1 MAMSEDVAP
10 MRRAA
15 LTVVLLALAACGGGG
30 DHDEGAKAVIATGSG
45 EVVVDVEVADTDA
58 TRQRGLM
65 GRRTLAADAGM
76 VFVFP
81 QTTGG
86 AFWMKDTLIPLSIAF
101 YDEDGTILRI
111 LDMEPC
117 RRDPCRLYDPGV
129 AYRGALE
136 VNRGAFDRWGVA
148 EGDRLRLER

>member
-30 DHDEGAKAVIATGSG
+30 DHEEGAKAVIATGSG

-86 AFWMKDTLIPLSIAF
+86 AFWMKDTLFPLSIAF

>member
-30 DHDEGAKAVIATGSG
+30 DHEEGAKAVIATGSG